1 MGTMSLSAGVVVA
14 LVVLVLAVLL
24 VVLGRLELVVGLLIA
39 AAALARLLP

>member
-1 MGTMSLSAGVVVA
+1 MSLSAGVVVA

-39 AAALARLLP
+39 GAALARLLP